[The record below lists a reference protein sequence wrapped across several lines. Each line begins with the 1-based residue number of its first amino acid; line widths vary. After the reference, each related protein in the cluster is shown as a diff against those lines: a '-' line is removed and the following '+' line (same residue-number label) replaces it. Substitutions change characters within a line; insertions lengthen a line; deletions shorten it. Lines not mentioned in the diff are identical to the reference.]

1 MERSTALW
9 SLVAFFGAWLA
20 FTAVTDLTA
29 DESTSVKV
37 LSQVAVLA
45 VIIAFIVFVV
55 RRSERGDREP

>member
-20 FTAVTDLTA
+20 FNAVTDLTA
-29 DESTSVKV
+29 DESTAVK
-37 LSQVAVLA
+37 LLAQVAVFA
-45 VIIAFIVFVV
+45 VIVAFIIFVV